1 MGNHREARAVL
12 GAPSDPQGSQ
22 GVKGRSCRLKSKGG
36 PPLKLQGPGSAIV
49 VMVTG
54 YQGRGLRREPLPR
67 RDSSYSPWTIGLGDG
82 VTGERRKRS
91 KALLFHYPL
100 TFT

>member
-1 MGNHREARAVL
+1 ML
-12 GAPSDPQGSQ
+12 GDPSDPQGSQ
-22 GVKGRSCRLKSKGG
+22 GVKGSSCGLKSKGG
-36 PPLKLQGPGSAIV
+36 PPLKLQGPGSVIV

-54 YQGRGLRREPLPR
+54 YQARGLRREPLPR
-67 RDSSYSPWTIGLGDG
+67 RAQAAHPPLRDSSYSPWTIGLGDG
-82 VTGERRKRS
+82 VTGEGRKRS